1 MSKEEVLR
9 DSFVSIKTDP
19 RFTEAVVT
27 LRDESLLYFCHRV
40 GERWAKAVRPEGNEG
55 GCSQELLVAI
65 RMFRLKLIGRHLA
78 QEKLGDSTVER
89 DVRAAEGSG
98 DRGREASDNSL

>member
-9 DSFVSIKTDP
+9 DSFVSIKTDA

-55 GCSQELLVAI
+55 GCSQELLDAI
-65 RMFRLKLIGRHLA
+65 RMFRLNSKHL
-78 QEKLGDSTVER
+78 EILFND
-89 DVRAAEGSG
+89 GSCWEW
-98 DRGREASDNSL
+98 RPESV

>member
-9 DSFVSIKTDP
+9 DSFVSIKTDA

-55 GCSQELLVAI
+55 GCSQELLDAI
-65 RMFRLKLIGRHLA
+65 RMFRLNAKHL
-78 QEKLGDSTVER
+78 EILFD
-89 DVRAAEGSG
+89 DGSCWEW
-98 DRGREASDNSL
+98 RPESV

>member
-1 MSKEEVLR
+1 MEHRPVSKEEVLR
-9 DSFVSIKTDP
+9 DSFVSIKTDA

-55 GCSQELLVAI
+55 GCSHSQELLDAI
-65 RMFRLKLIGRHLA
+65 RMFRLNAKHL
-78 QEKLGDSTVER
+78 EILFD
-89 DVRAAEGSG
+89 DGSCWEW
-98 DRGREASDNSL
+98 RPESV

>member
-1 MSKEEVLR
+1 MEHRPVSKEKVLR
-9 DSFVSIKTDP
+9 DSFVSIKTDA

-55 GCSQELLVAI
+55 GCSQELLDAI
-65 RMFRLKLIGRHLA
+65 RMFRLNAKHL
-78 QEKLGDSTVER
+78 EILFD
-89 DVRAAEGSG
+89 DGSCWEW
-98 DRGREASDNSL
+98 RPESV

>member
-1 MSKEEVLR
+1 M
-9 DSFVSIKTDP
+9 
-19 RFTEAVVT
+19 T

-78 QEKLGDSTVER
+78 QEKLGDPTAER
-89 DVRAAEGSG
+89 DDRGEFLQTSSVRAAEGRG

>member
-1 MSKEEVLR
+1 MEHRPVSKEEVLR
-9 DSFVSIKTDP
+9 DSFVSIKTDA

-55 GCSQELLVAI
+55 GCSQELLDAI
-65 RMFRLKLIGRHLA
+65 RMFRLNAKLLEILFN
-78 QEKLGDSTVER
+78 D
-89 DVRAAEGSG
+89 GSCWEW
-98 DRGREASDNSL
+98 RPESV